1 MTPRG
6 LIKLTAAANN
16 IEAWRDW
23 YRIAEQAERSGNAA
37 LVIRYAP
44 SGAAGWRT
52 IDKARKQLQAALNE
66 EPHHET
72 D

>member
-23 YRIAEQAERSGNAA
+23 NQAVAEALALGADDLVAKHEPAA
-37 LVIRYAP
+37 
-44 SGAAGWRT
+44 SAGWRQ
-52 IDKARKQLQAALNE
+52 IDKARRALMADLHR
-66 EPHHET
+66 PGRPV
-72 D
+72 